1 MSQKSLG
8 GNMAS
13 VLLPFAVIPTSAATR
28 ENLLELLL
36 EERSFVAALLRMT
49 TKGRG
54 ACRQSYRG
62 ELNRST
68 KKWLGGL
75 DSVSTAQKL

>member
-49 TKGRG
+49 TKGKASDSLRLAG
-54 ACRQSYRG
+54 G
-62 ELNRST
+62 EAT
-68 KKWLGGL
+68 KPP
-75 DSVSTAQKL
+75 Q